1 MARRSQNGFSVEV
14 IMLARSAIGFI
25 GFATFA
31 TLVTACTVESPTYV
45 SQDPYAG
52 DTDGG
57 SSPTSSGSNSQSG
70 SASSGSDAGG
80 GGSASDSGATCN
92 GNDFAKPDLSKLT
105 ACGDGHGHC
114 YDKNKTPGAD
124 QLVACPDPSQVCVYD
139 AVLEAAGGKLKSCT
153 SIINTPGGCFD
164 KSFMP
169 IIDAMGG
176 AALKPDVC
184 ASNEVCIP
192 CADPGSGKSSGFCDP
207 QGVHEN
213 ACGATPAPSGDGG
226 TTPPPPPLPACCT
239 TKGVSNGVC
248 LDASKIPSSQQS
260 QAPQDSCASGTKCVP
275 KALVQGMPVKCD
287 GGLLG
292 KGICMDQCFNEF
304 LGLAGDIGILST
316 KGCGSTE
323 VCAPCSFIS
332 GNGITVPGCE

>member
-1 MARRSQNGFSVEV
+1 
-14 IMLARSAIGFI
+14 MLLRSALGVF
-25 GFATFA
+25 GFAA
-31 TLVTACTVESPTYV
+31 LVMACTVESPTYV

-57 SSPTSSGSNSQSG
+57 SSAPGTSSGNSS
-70 SASSGSDAGG
+70 SSSGGGATSDGG
-80 GGSASDSGATCN
+80 GGSGSGSGTTCN
-92 GNDFAKPDLSKLT
+92 GSDFTKADLSKLT

-114 YDKNKTPGAD
+114 YDKDKTPGAD

-139 AVLEAAGGKLKSCT
+139 AVLEAGGGKLKSCT

-207 QGVHEN
+207 QGVHQN
-213 ACGATPAPSGDGG
+213 ACGGSTATGGADGG
-226 TTPPPPPLPACCT
+226 TAPPPPPLPACCT

-248 LDASKIPSSQQS
+248 LAESAIPASQQS
-260 QAPQDSCASGTKCVP
+260 QAPQDSCATGNKCVP

-304 LGLAGDIGILST
+304 LGIAGDIGILST
-316 KGCGSTE
+316 KGCGATE